1 MGLRGWGKRGVR
13 EDEREGEGAQEED
26 VGGRCTGSLVG
37 SDSDVALLLPSLLCA
52 GSEACWESDD
62 APHTSS

>member
-37 SDSDVALLLPSLLCA
+37 SDSDVALLLPS
-52 GSEACWESDD
+52 
-62 APHTSS
+62 PRR